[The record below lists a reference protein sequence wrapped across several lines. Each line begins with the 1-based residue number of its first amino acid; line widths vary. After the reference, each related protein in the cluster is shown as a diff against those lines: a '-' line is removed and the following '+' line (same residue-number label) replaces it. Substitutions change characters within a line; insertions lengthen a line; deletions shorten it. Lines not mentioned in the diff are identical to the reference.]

1 MPSQAYPISAAVPVT
16 MAAER
21 MALHGNTHVKFTTRS
36 VVMNERMNRVN
47 QSPVRRRERRLK
59 QRTSFLVSA

>member
-21 MALHGNTHVKFTTRS
+21 MALHGNTHVKFTTGPS
-36 VVMNERMNRVN
+36 
-47 QSPVRRRERRLK
+47 L
-59 QRTSFLVSA
+59 